1 MAGQGNGT
9 FKQIWSTFLKV
20 TGLSSADTPSW
31 LRSLVAL
38 NLRSNLDL
46 SQKNCLHFCLAWVF
60 WGIVVAPPFFTFL
73 APLAGNTKSKNWTSV
88 PFQES
93 CPHVHERTWPHNG
106 AFHVLNWSF
115 PPGGRSG
122 LGPKSG
128 LVFSCSHSGNSSKL
142 STRSGR
148 VKLLKV
154 TGGIR
159 GQDWVLTH
167 YAMMLREKCDGNSR
181 DAIISQCSQ

>member
-1 MAGQGNGT
+1 MTEVFGRSKSQIKSG
-9 FKQIWSTFLKV
+9 FKPEKLPPLLPCLSFLR
-20 TGLSSADTPSW
+20 L
-31 LRSLVAL
+31 
-38 NLRSNLDL
+38 
-46 SQKNCLHFCLAWVF
+46 
-60 WGIVVAPPFFTFL
+60 VVAPPFFTFL

-159 GQDWVLTH
+159 GRDWVLTH
-167 YAMMLREKCDGNSR
+167 YAMMLREKCDGNSEMQSFHNAAGKEVMTSVMT
-181 DAIISQCSQ
+181 DEQLTLLLLHLIYNL